1 MNWYMK
7 VLRKYAVF
15 TGRARRSE
23 FWYFMLINIVIIAVF
38 ETILA
43 IVDGGGIM
51 SGMVNPITILFCL
64 AILTPSV
71 AVCVR
76 RLHDTGRSGWF
87 GLLPLIPFTFLLGA
101 VVLIVFMVEDSKP
114 GDNKWGPNPKDE
126 LAT

>member
-7 VLRKYAVF
+7 VLRKYAIF

-23 FWYFMLINIVIIAVF
+23 FWHFMLINIVVLALLGIARMAFVGEVIDIIA
-38 ETILA
+38 
-43 IVDGGGIM
+43 
-51 SGMVNPITILFCL
+51 ILFCL

-87 GLLPLIPFTFLLGA
+87 GLLPLIPYAFLLGA
-101 VVLIVFMVEDSKP
+101 VVLIVFMAEDSKP
-114 GDNKWGPNPKDE
+114 GDNKWGPNPKE
-126 LAT
+126 ESAT